1 MYVSKFANI
10 MAVALAGCAAF
21 VGTQAFVS
29 SVARFASPGSVVASS
44 GSTHGFA
51 ESKVASTDYM
61 QFAGA
66 ATAVS
71 LALGAAAGWKQKR
84 ASLAA
89 RRSHA
94 VKIYD
99 TCIGCTLCV
108 RACPTDVLEMVPA
121 TVNAAKQVASSPRLQ
136 DCVGCKRCETACPTD
151 FLSIRVYLQE
161 NEETQYSLGLDLVDW
176 TA

>member
-1 MYVSKFANI
+1 MPAAF
-10 MAVALAGCAAF
+10 AGCVAF
-21 VGTQAFVS
+21 LGTQAFVS
-29 SVARFASPGSVVASS
+29 SIARFASPGSVVAPS
-44 GSTHGFA
+44 GGSHRFTA
-51 ESKVASTDYM
+51 SRVASTDCV
-61 QFAGA
+61 QLAGV
-66 ATAVS
+66 ATAFS
-71 LALGAAAGWKQKR
+71 LALGAVAGWKQKR
-84 ASLAA
+84 ASLTA

-121 TVNAAKQVASSPRLQ
+121 TVNAAKQVASSPRVQ